1 MSKLLDE
8 IRSRGYWEVVIQPH
22 TFIEQRIANVS
33 DLYPILQRC
42 SVRLQIWD
50 FPRLDRRIQPHVDTD
65 WIGQE
70 LQWEHHLE
78 LWRFYQSGQFV
89 HLAGIKSDWHDRST
103 LWPLANGWRP
113 GAVLEIGDTVLRFT
127 EIFELAARLAFTD
140 ASDDFMHVSVTL
152 KGLKN
157 RALQFDR
164 PNGQPL
170 ATEYRATGEDY
181 SYTVEQ
187 SRVEFITKPR
197 TLAIQGVRELFE
209 RFNWAPSAYQL
220 RGWQEQIRAVRHSA

>member
-50 FPRLDRRIQPHVDTD
+50 FPRLDRRTQPHVGTD
-65 WIGQE
+65 WIGQD

-89 HLAGIKSDWHDRST
+89 HLAGIKSDWRDRST
-103 LWPLANGWRP
+103 LWPLANGWQP

-140 ASDDFMHVSVTL
+140 AGDDFMHVSVTL

-187 SRVEFITKPR
+187 SRVKFITKPR
-197 TLAIQGVRELFE
+197 ALAIQGARELFE
-209 RFNWAPSAYQL
+209 RFNWDPNAYQL
-220 RGWQEQIRAVRHSA
+220 RGWQEQLRVGGRSA

>member
-22 TFIEQRIANVS
+22 TFIEQRIADVS

-42 SVRLQIWD
+42 SVRLRGWD
-50 FPRLDRRIQPHVDTD
+50 FPHLGPGRPLQEGTD

-70 LQWEHHLE
+70 LKWEDRLE

-89 HLAGIKSDWHDRST
+89 HLAGIRDDWQDRSRYR
-103 LWPLANGWRP
+103 PANDGWQP
-113 GAVLEIGDTVLRFT
+113 GANLGIGDTIFRFT
-127 EIFELAARLAFTD
+127 EIFELVTRLAFTD
-140 ASDDFMHVSVTL
+140 ASDDFMHVGVTL

-157 RALQFDR
+157 RVLQFDR
-164 PNGQPL
+164 PNGQLL

-181 SYTVEQ
+181 SYTVDRNRIEL
-187 SRVEFITKPR
+187 IAKPR
-197 TLAIQGVRELFE
+197 TLALQGARELFE
-209 RFNWAPSAYQL
+209 CFNWDPNAYQL
-220 RGWQEQIRAVRHSA
+220 RGWQEQLRVGRRSA